1 MNQDLEPGSLFLA
14 VAGLFLLLSGM
25 GLYLLRNVMARTG
38 ESAWARLPEKSKFK
52 TLQAQRKGSI
62 IAACLVGAAGVALLL
77 LACYRM
83 IAP

>member
-1 MNQDLEPGSLFLA
+1 MNQNIEPSSLLLA
-14 VAGLFLLLSGM
+14 IAGLFLLLSGL

-38 ESAWARLPEKSKFK
+38 ESAWSGLPEKSKFK

-62 IAACLVGAAGVALLL
+62 IAACLVGGAGVALLL
-77 LACYRM
+77 FAA